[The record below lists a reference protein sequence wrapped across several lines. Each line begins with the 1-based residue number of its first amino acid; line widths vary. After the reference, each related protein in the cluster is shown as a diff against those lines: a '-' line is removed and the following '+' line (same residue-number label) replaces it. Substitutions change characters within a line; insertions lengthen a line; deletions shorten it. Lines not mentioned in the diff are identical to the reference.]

1 MSTASNTLADRFSIS
16 IFHFATDTTHT
27 NLLDVARGMG
37 GNGKVSQANGHNTI
51 YYTTTFSLCIL
62 IGARIIG
69 NNYISVPKL
78 HHNYLLCYRVRR
90 MINEANHWQYN
101 VMFGSD
107 DSSILSSSVFSLT
120 PLACGMEFFVA
131 VGNLFGLSSRFCLFD
146 GIFRLGGVF
155 YLVVFVFSKPVE
167 AN

>member
-1 MSTASNTLADRFSIS
+1 MSTTWNTPADRFSIS
-16 IFHFATDTTHT
+16 IFHLATDTTHT

-90 MINEANHWQYN
+90 MINEAIHWPYN
-101 VMFGSD
+101 VVCLAAMTVQFFLCRFF
-107 DSSILSSSVFSLT
+107 LSLRWPVAWSL
-120 PLACGMEFFVA
+120 FVA

-146 GIFRLGGVF
+146 GIFRLGGGCF
-155 YLVVFVFSKPVE
+155 FWWWLFSR
-167 AN
+167 NL